1 MTESNVFKLSQPGT
15 FSDPLTEVLR
25 SGARSLLAHAIEA
38 EVAAFLGNHADK
50 LTEDGRRRLVRHGHL
65 PEREIVTGIGP
76 IVVRA
81 PRVRDRAGRVAWADL
96 SRGHLAR
103 QAVDSLRDRPDGLGL
118 ARR

>member
-50 LTEDGRRRLVRHGHL
+50 LTEDGRRRLVRHGHHL
-65 PEREIVTGIGP
+65 IEARHFSHFYRSYVQRMRQRVPQCHASHELVFEIA
-76 IVVRA
+76 RA
-81 PRVRDRAGRVAWADL
+81 VGLVAVFKGR
-96 SRGHLAR
+96 R
-103 QAVDSLRDRPDGLGL
+103 
-118 ARR
+118 